1 MKTVREFCAQNPGKM
16 ETVRFVLFS
25 KEVLAVYER
34 ACRADGVSQDTSKEF
49 RDKIQNDL
57 RKHSDLREKTR
68 NQGEQDERRMYCM

>member
-1 MKTVREFCAQNPGKM
+1 MKEHVVQM
-16 ETVRFVLFS
+16 EYHRIL
-25 KEVLAVYER
+25 
-34 ACRADGVSQDTSKEF
+34 SKEF